1 MELYKDEKLETSWLI
16 EELYELCFMF
26 NFIFFIV
33 QTTLKD
39 LFTIEPSTEATNTQP
54 SITKTEPIDEVVTQE
69 SQEESETSAEVGSTK
84 TGAGKVSQNLL
95 EQVHRIHV
103 LCLHVWSQFR
113 LHCFVTPSCRHCLKQ
128 KMNRMLVLL
137 QERRLKRLQ
146 N

>member
-1 MELYKDEKLETSWLI
+1 M
-16 EELYELCFMF
+16 
-26 NFIFFIV
+26 

-69 SQEESETSAEVGSTK
+69 SQEESETTEEVGSTK

-103 LCLHVWSQFR
+103 LCLHV
-113 LHCFVTPSCRHCLKQ
+113 
-128 KMNRMLVLL
+128 
-137 QERRLKRLQ
+137 
-146 N
+146 